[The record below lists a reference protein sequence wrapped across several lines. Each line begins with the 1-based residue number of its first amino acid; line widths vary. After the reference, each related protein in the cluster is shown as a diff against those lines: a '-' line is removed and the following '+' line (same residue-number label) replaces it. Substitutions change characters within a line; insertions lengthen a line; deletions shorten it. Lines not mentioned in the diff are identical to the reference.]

1 MISLTNIIFFILG
14 TFIGLVISYI
24 FFSKKREET
33 GISNKVNDIEILVRE
48 LVNNDAENINTINK
62 LSRAL
67 TGSTKRQGKVGEIIL
82 SNILENTGFREGSDF
97 ETQKHLEGD
106 FEGEFRKKYPDVVFH
121 LPGGRDLIIDSKL
134 SFDAW
139 TEYCES
145 TDTNVKADAMKRHIT
160 SVRNHIKNLGN
171 SNYQRMYG
179 IKSLD
184 SVIMFMPY
192 EGAFDSLQEKLE
204 DIIYEANDHRV
215 VLTNPST
222 LIAILKIIE
231 TMWSVE
237 KRNENADKIIKIASE
252 IHDEALKSYESFA
265 EAEKSLLKSVT
276 NMEKARSRLKDGKGS
291 LLSRVKKMMGL
302 GGLKSSKKF
311 DNDDDDDEENDN

>member
-1 MISLTNIIFFILG
+1 MISLINIVFLILG
-14 TFIGLVISYI
+14 CFLGLVIGYLY
-24 FFSKKREET
+24 FSQKREEN
-33 GISNKVNDIEILVRE
+33 GISNKINDIENLVRE
-48 LVNNDAENINTINK
+48 LVNNEEKNIETINK

-82 SNILENTGFREGSDF
+82 SNILKNTGFREGSDF
-97 ETQKHLEGD
+97 DTQKHFEDD
-106 FEGEFRKKYPDVVFH
+106 FEGEFKKKYPDVVFH

-145 TDTNVKADAMKRHIT
+145 TDKNVKADAMKRHIA
-160 SVRNHIKNLGN
+160 SVRNHIKSLGN

-179 IKSLD
+179 ISSLD
-184 SVIMFMPY
+184 AVIMFMPY

-204 DIIYEANDHRV
+204 DIISEANEHKI
-215 VLTNPST
+215 VLANPST

-237 KRNENADKIIKIASE
+237 KRNENADKIIKIAGE
-252 IHDEALKSYESFA
+252 IHDEALKSYEAFE
-265 EAEKSLLKSVT
+265 EAEKSILKSV
-276 NMEKARSRLKDGKGS
+276 NQMEKARSRLKDGKGS
-291 LLSRVKKMMGL
+291 LLARVKKMMGL
-302 GGLKSSKKF
+302 GGLKSNKKF
-311 DNDDDDDEENDN
+311 DDDDEEDDK

>member
-1 MISLTNIIFFILG
+1 MISLMNIIFLLLG
-14 TFIGLVISYI
+14 CFIGLVIGYI
-24 FFSKKREET
+24 YFSQKREEG
-33 GISNKVNDIEILVRE
+33 GISNKINDIENLVRGI
-48 LVNNDAENINTINK
+48 VNNEEEMIATTNK

-82 SNILENTGFREGSDF
+82 SNILKSAEFREGSDF
-97 ETQKHLEGD
+97 DTQKH
-106 FEGEFRKKYPDVVFH
+106 FEADIEDGFKKRYPDVVLH

-139 TEYCES
+139 SEYCES
-145 TDTNVKADAMKRHIT
+145 TDKDVKADAMKRHIT
-160 SVRNHIKNLGN
+160 SVRNHIKNLSN
-171 SNYQRMYG
+171 SNYQRMYN

-184 SVIMFMPY
+184 AVIMFMPY

-204 DIIYEANDHRV
+204 DIIYEANEHKII
-215 VLTNPST
+215 LANPST
-222 LIAILKIIE
+222 LIAIIKIIE

-237 KRNENADKIIKIASE
+237 KRNENADKIIKIAGE
-252 IHDEALKSYESFA
+252 IHDEALNSYEAF
-265 EAEKSLLKSVT
+265 EDAEKSLLKSV
-276 NMEKARSRLKDGKGS
+276 NHMEKAKSKLKDGKGS

-311 DNDDDDDEENDN
+311 DADEDEEGN

>member
-1 MISLTNIIFFILG
+1 MISLINISFFILG
-14 TFIGLVISYI
+14 SFIGLVIGYI
-24 FFSKKREET
+24 FFSKKKEDA
-33 GISNKVNDIEILVRE
+33 GISNKINDIEILVRE
-48 LVNNDAENINTINK
+48 LINNDEENIETINK

-97 ETQKHLEGD
+97 ETQKYFEGD
-106 FEGEFRKKYPDVVFH
+106 FESEFKKKYPDVVFH

-145 TDTNVKADAMKRHIT
+145 ADKNVKADAMKRHIT
-160 SVRNHIKNLGN
+160 SVRNHIKNLGS

-184 SVIMFMPY
+184 AVIMFMPY

-204 DIIYEANDHRV
+204 DIISEANEHKV
-215 VLTNPST
+215 VLATPST

-237 KRNENADKIIKIASE
+237 KRNENADKIIKIAAE
-252 IHDEALKSYESFA
+252 IHDEALKSYEAFE
-265 EAEKSLLKSVT
+265 EAEKSILKSV
-276 NMEKARSRLKDGKGS
+276 NHMEKARSRLKDGKGS

-311 DNDDDDDEENDN
+311 DDDDDEDDK